1 MARIGRE
8 EKGASSFFSSV
19 KPVPCKPKTKSK
31 KKKKSGTSADN
42 RAVKEQTDLLITKA
56 KFDDNA
62 QIKIN
67 TKELEP
73 VPKPILISSVGRNQ
87 DSGKY
92 EGRGDDFNLDAD
104 PLISTAS
111 DDDTY
116 SPLLRFICEHSFMRD
131 KQYPVS
137 LSSRQQ
143 FVRDVH
149 EEARELGYE
158 EKEVDRVLLDIKR
171 YCLKSVGSAAAF
183 SDGIEFGDEV
193 DDSSPASHETEVPGT
208 SNQKTFKHKREEA
221 LARADSLVEK
231 RLVNTTSLSRRIA
244 LTARD
249 ASDYNDVD
257 EKGKLS
263 KFQRKR
269 KRKRERRQAG
279 DEVRSKYFMYPNI
292 GNYKNGRAAD
302 SESSPRV
309 RKHRSIPDH
318 ALKMAEDMN
327 MLSDILL
334 SDSTLSDVPS
344 DFDPLPGNPRASPD
358 RSLSLQRCL
367 TECLEEVT
375 QTPSEPVTPIRC
387 VTPCDAREHTSQP
400 LDLPLGHL
408 LIPEKRPRLKPTRI
422 SRYFQRPFVNEDS
435 CLPFPP
441 IDAPAFGLVQ
451 EQLAHDPFRLLLA
464 TIFLNR
470 TRGGVALPIL
480 FQVFDRYP
488 TIEAMAAA
496 NPHELVSMIH
506 RLGFQNQRARKCIA
520 LAQTWLKSPPSRG
533 KRYRKLNYP
542 RKTDG
547 RDVKAGECIDDEDQR
562 TAWEIA
568 HLPGVGAYALDSWR
582 IFCRD
587 ELRGLAKD
595 WRGNGA
601 ASAGFVPEWKSVLPQ
616 DKELRAY
623 LTWMWLKEDLIWD
636 RETGQTAKASEK
648 VMRAARRG
656 TTAHI
661 EDGNWV
667 LETSPVKPSSAMFL
681 PLRLNDRER
690 NRKLSSSSSASLKSK
705 HRPHRSSSQKQSSR
719 PSTKDP
725 DDPEPP
731 VRASTPSASAPKS
744 RKQRRSSMPGLDS
757 ASRSG
762 TASFLESRTSLP
774 YPTFSKAHSREAVG
788 KPGVPTPDPTDLTEH
803 NRDDEDKVDS
813 KQQRPASQNAPPSP
827 PLTSVD
833 QHSRKGSTVDD
844 KGEKSTEKVKD
855 GKTKIRIKTEL
866 NRSSSSL
873 RAKKDDSSKS
883 SKVTVRPETPKS
895 TSKRSSHSKDS
906 PTRTTSH
913 KPSKSKLDQERKRTT
928 VSPSRSPPTVRDAG
942 LGSANGS
949 DATIAAPRQS
959 PSRVK
964 SPEKPPSRNQ
974 TRSSMSNRPAS
985 ANRNRAPYEVA
996 MEYGRPSTVGSTYG
1010 TPPPPPPPPD
1020 VPVSNPRVDYLLQN
1034 GGLDYQVPKSLLL
1047 STAFGDQAQL
1057 QPHLAASK
1065 TVMNK
1070 NGSLA
1075 VATGSRSAVFA
1086 RDISSESCGCLVCVS
1101 WGEVLE
1107 LVSGR
1112 RELPNWP
1119 PFLLTAELGAADLSG
1134 EEHIPMQK
1142 LDIDVPEEY
1151 RDHFL
1156 RQSRKTKLAVDKW
1169 LSEQVEQPTSAP
1181 EEVDDETLT
1190 FAMLTHLGTEQ
1201 RPMFRALL
1209 GISSTSPTPRP
1220 DGQPRERPAAL
1231 ISSSYAI
1238 QRLYRLPSRPRDPET
1253 AMYMLNN
1260 PGIHHVLATLAAI
1273 SDDEW
1278 DILISGRFDGFLRS
1292 GAEDSLPNGTPNRWS
1307 HSRSNTPFSAGGRM
1321 SRGPTP
1327 SPLDRPMSQPYGGP
1341 GSPGSF
1347 GGPIALDEE
1356 MEIAALAEVER
1367 EIYAGMEALE
1377 DAFEALHCKAE
1388 AVRLALRERGAGLSI
1403 ANQNRRGTYVEARL
1417 GTPASQ
1423 YPWESG
1429 TDDDF
1434 LDDTYSLAPDDSA
1447 SNISSNRRRRPK
1459 RRTERRTPAP
1469 VEEEDEGEEGE
1480 AVGRRDSRNSRR
1492 R

>member
-1 MARIGRE
+1 MP
-8 EKGASSFFSSV
+8 
-19 KPVPCKPKTKSK
+19 KPVLLP
-31 KKKKSGTSADN
+31 SAKGN
-42 RAVKEQTDLLITKA
+42 RDGGKDKEHEGELNLNADHFSPA
-56 KFDDNA
+56 ASEDD
-62 QIKIN
+62 I
-67 TKELEP
+67 
-73 VPKPILISSVGRNQ
+73 
-87 DSGKY
+87 
-92 EGRGDDFNLDAD
+92 
-104 PLISTAS
+104 
-111 DDDTY
+111 Y
-116 SPLLRFICEHSFMRD
+116 SPLLRFICGHSFMRD
-131 KQYPVS
+131 KRYPVS
-137 LSSRQQ
+137 FPLRQQ
-143 FVRDVH
+143 FVRDVY
-149 EEARELGYE
+149 EEAGELGYE
-158 EKEVDRVLLDIKR
+158 EKVIDRVLLDIKR
-171 YCLKSVGSAAAF
+171 YYLTSVGFGAAF
-183 SDGIEFGDEV
+183 SEGAEFGDEV
-193 DDSSPASHETEVPGT
+193 DTSSPGSHESKVPGL
-208 SNQKTFKHKREEA
+208 NDQKKATKHKREKA
-221 LARADSLVEK
+221 LTRADILPCSL
-231 RLVNTTSLSRRIA
+231 RRRPTIPGRA
-244 LTARD
+244 VQT
-249 ASDYNDVD
+249 NDLP
-257 EKGKLS
+257 GMT
-263 KFQRKR
+263 
-269 KRKRERRQAG
+269 AG
-279 DEVRSKYFMYPNI
+279 DEVRSKYFMHTNV
-292 GNYKNGRAAD
+292 GKFRKDRAVD
-302 SESSPRV
+302 IESSPSIR
-309 RKHRSIPDH
+309 RHRSIPDH
-318 ALKMAEDMN
+318 FLEMIEDMG
-327 MLSDILL
+327 MVSDLLL
-334 SDSTLSDVPS
+334 SDSTLSDAPS
-344 DFDPLPGNPRASPD
+344 DFDALADGSSPPPAQ
-358 RSLSLQRCL
+358 SVSPQCWV
-367 TECLEEVT
+367 TEYLEEET
-375 QTPSEPVTPIRC
+375 QTSSKLGKHSSCVIPCNARVHTP
-387 VTPCDAREHTSQP
+387 PP
-400 LDLPLGHL
+400 LDLSLSHI
-408 LIPEKRPRLKPTRI
+408 LIPRKRSRLKLSTKSP
-422 SRYFQRPFVNEDS
+422 YFRGPFVNEDS

-441 IDAPAFGLVQ
+441 IDAPSFGLVQ
-451 EQLAHDPFRLLLA
+451 EQLAHNPFRLLLA

-496 NPHELVSMIH
+496 DLHELVSMIH

-520 LAQTWLKSPPSRG
+520 LAQTWLDRPPSRD

-542 RKTDG
+542 RKADG
-547 RDVKAGECIDDEDQR
+547 KDVKAGECIDDEDKR
-562 TAWEIA
+562 VAWEIA

-587 ELRGLAKD
+587 ELRDLAKNWKGD
-595 WRGNGA
+595 GA
-601 ASAGFVPEWKSVLPQ
+601 APAGSIPEWKSVLPQ

-623 LTWMWLKEDLIWD
+623 LTWMWLKEGLIWD
-636 RETGQTAKASEK
+636 RETGQTIRASEK

-656 TTAHI
+656 ATAHI
-661 EDGNWV
+661 EEGNWV
-667 LETSPVKPSSAMFL
+667 LDTSPVKHGYSSYAMFL

-690 NRKLSSSSSASLKSK
+690 NRKLSSSSSTSLKSK
-705 HRPHRSSSQKQSSR
+705 HRQHRSSSQKQSSR

-788 KPGVPTPDPTDLTEH
+788 KSGVPTPDPTDLTEQD
-803 NRDDEDKVDS
+803 RDDEDKVDS

-827 PLTSVD
+827 PLTNVD

-844 KGEKSTEKVKD
+844 KGEKTTVKD
-855 GKTKIRIKTEL
+855 GKTKIRIKTDL

-873 RAKKDDSSKS
+873 RAKKDDSGKS

-895 TSKRSSHSKDS
+895 TSKRSSHSRDS
-906 PTRTTSH
+906 PSQTTRH
-913 KPSKSKLDQERKRTT
+913 KPSKSNLDQERKRPT

-949 DATIAAPRQS
+949 DATIAAPRHS
-959 PSRVK
+959 PPRVK

-985 ANRNRAPYEVA
+985 ANRNRTPYEVA
-996 MEYGRPSTVGSTYG
+996 MEYGRPPTVGSTYG

-1020 VPVSNPRVDYLLQN
+1020 VPVSNPRVDYLLHN
-1034 GGLDYQVPKSLLL
+1034 GGLDYQVPKSLLQC
-1047 STAFGDQAQL
+1047 TAFGDQAQV
-1057 QPHLAASK
+1057 QPHLAASRVFEPFNRLLDDYQ
-1065 TVMNK
+1065 TVVNK

-1075 VATGSRSAVFA
+1075 VATGSRSVARRLLDRLEAVFA
-1086 RDISSESCGCLVCVS
+1086 RDISSESCRCLMCEHDELEDIPSGVS

-1119 PFLLTAELGAADLSG
+1119 PFLLTAELGAVDLSG

-1142 LDIDVPEEY
+1142 MDIDVPEEY

-1156 RQSRKTKLAVDKW
+1156 RQSRKTKLAVDRW
-1169 LSEQVEQPTSAP
+1169 LTEQVEQPTSAP

-1190 FAMLTHLGTEQ
+1190 FAMLTHLGKEQ
-1201 RPMFRALL
+1201 RPIFRALL

-1238 QRLYRLPSRPRDPET
+1238 QRLYRLPSRPRDPES

-1292 GAEDSLPNGTPNRWS
+1292 GAEDSLPNGTPNRL
-1307 HSRSNTPFSAGGRM
+1307 SRSQSNTPFSAGGRM

-1403 ANQNRRGTYVEARL
+1403 ANQNRRGTFVEARL